1 MTPLIIQI
9 IVFIVLFA
17 GILFIPVGVPGT
29 FMAAAAVLIWR
40 LAEGGDTFLMRHF
53 IVFLVLAV
61 SGEVVEQISSIFG
74 TKKRGA
80 SKYGMAGAFL
90 GGIAGAV
97 LGSMV
102 IPLAGTI
109 IGVFVGSFA
118 LTVILE
124 MTLGRKTRAEGMR
137 IGVGALI
144 GKLVAGTYKY
154 AIGIIMLFLIAWR
167 FWVKK

>member
-1 MTPLIIQI
+1 MTTLIIQI
-9 IVFIVLFA
+9 ILFAVLFA

-40 LAEGGDTFLMRHF
+40 LVEGGDTFMMWHF
-53 IVFLVLAV
+53 IVFLALAI
-61 SGEVVEQISSIFG
+61 SGEVVEQLASLFG
-74 TKKRGA
+74 AKKRGA

-90 GGIAGAV
+90 GGIAGAI

-102 IPLAGTI
+102 IPVVGTI

-118 LTVILE
+118 LTVLLE
-124 MTLGRKTRAEGMR
+124 MSLGRKTRAEGMN

-144 GKLVAGTYKY
+144 GKLIAVTYKY
-154 AIGIIMLFLIAWR
+154 SIGIVMLFLIVWR
-167 FWVKK
+167 FWVR

>member
-1 MTPLIIQI
+1 MTPLILQI

-40 LAEGGDTFLMRHF
+40 LVEGGDTFMMGHF

-61 SGEVVEQISSIFG
+61 SGEVVEQVASLFG
-74 TKKRGA
+74 AKKRGA

-102 IPLAGTI
+102 IPVVGTI

-118 LTVILE
+118 LTVVLE
-124 MTLGRKTRAEGMR
+124 MTLGKKTRQDGVK

-144 GKLVAGTYKY
+144 GKLIAVTYKY
-154 AIGIIMLFLIAWR
+154 AVGIVMLFLIAWR
-167 FWVKK
+167 FWIR